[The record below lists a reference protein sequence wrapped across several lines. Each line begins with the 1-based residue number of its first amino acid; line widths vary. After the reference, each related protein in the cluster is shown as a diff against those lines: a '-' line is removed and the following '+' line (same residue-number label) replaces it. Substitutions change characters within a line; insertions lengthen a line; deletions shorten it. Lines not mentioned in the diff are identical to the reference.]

1 MVLWVLQF
9 IDVRVL
15 GIVIIQKI
23 GEVCSILDITIPR
36 NIDQTKK
43 STHKK
48 RFRGI
53 INVDIV
59 LYI

>member
-1 MVLWVLQF
+1 MIENENIMVLWVLQF

-15 GIVIIQKI
+15 GIAIIQKI

-43 STHKK
+43 THTQKE
-48 RFRGI
+48 I
-53 INVDIV
+53 
-59 LYI
+59 